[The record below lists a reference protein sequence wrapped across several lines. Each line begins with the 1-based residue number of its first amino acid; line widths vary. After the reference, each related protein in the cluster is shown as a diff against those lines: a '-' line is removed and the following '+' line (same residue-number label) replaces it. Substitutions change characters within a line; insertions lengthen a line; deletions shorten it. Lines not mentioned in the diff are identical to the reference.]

1 METDRDAAERER
13 RQERQLSLLYLLA
26 ILLSCLLAAVV
37 LLDSPKY
44 GPTEF
49 FTMSAPITY
58 GERDL
63 LDAPVNLNTADA
75 AELDLL
81 PGIGETLDRED
92 PGIPGADRW
101 FYTGGAAA
109 GGAGHRRKDSGKT
122 APLCGAVI
130 SELRERT
137 RRRKVGGSF

>member
-81 PGIGETLDRED
+81 PGIGETLAGRILEYREQIGGFIQVEQLLEVQ
-92 PGIPGADRW
+92 GIGE
-101 FYTGGAAA
+101 
-109 GGAGHRRKDSGKT
+109 KT
-122 APLCGAVI
+122 LKKLRPYV
-130 SELRERT
+130 EL
-137 RRRKVGGSF
+137 